1 MYSHK
6 STQYPCEYCGQVFQ
20 TKSGRAKHYR
30 KHQNQ
35 DDTKD
40 FEVYELKEEMLEEEI
55 EQNEENE
62 LMI

>member
-6 STQYPCEYCGQVFQ
+6 TTQYPCEYCGQVFQ

-35 DDTKD
+35 DDVKN
-40 FEVYELKEEMLEEEI
+40 FEVFEMKEI
-55 EQNEENE
+55 SDDQRDDENE
-62 LMI
+62 LMV